1 MSNLTRFTLAPTCRL
16 TSHGEIQGRELLT
29 GPAGVYGHAYT
40 TTWKV
45 EHPSGA
51 FEARFDP
58 LNPAPKRR
66 GPKKTLAGP
75 MAVWLAV
82 HSFMRLEHLSKR
94 AACKR
99 AAACL
104 FPNNADGLRQV
115 FKALEREDVLRAAGQ
130 FCGVQVGRT
139 SSGRFCLGVVYLDS
153 VCNEA
158 ESTARGWV
166 NGWFWQSHHPHA
178 TFVNGPFESGP
189 NTSGHG
195 RRIRL
200 SQSDDVCLVIE
211 FTP

>member
-29 GPAGVYGHAYT
+29 GPAGIYGHAYT

-115 FKALEREDVLRAAGQ
+115 FKALEREDLLRAVGQ
-130 FCGVQVGRT
+130 LKRATYISNGTRRLCIAPIYWDCVW
-139 SSGRFCLGVVYLDS
+139 
-153 VCNEA
+153 NPA
-158 ESTARGWV
+158 ESTDRGWF
-166 NGWFWQSHHPHA
+166 NGWVWQGHQTRA
-178 TFVNGPFESGP
+178 TFINGIIEVGPDPSGQG
-189 NTSGHG
+189 T
-195 RRIRL
+195 RVRL
-200 SQSDDVCLVIE
+200 AQSDDVCLVIE